1 MSKTKIDIRKRES
14 YHNSLHN
21 FKIKKKKKETKK
33 NKTKQNKT
41 KQNKTKQKQKKNKEN
56 LRTQFTLVSAT
67 LL

>member
-21 FKIKKKKKETKK
+21 FKILKKKKETKK

-41 KQNKTKQKQKKNKEN
+41 ETKKK
-56 LRTQFTLVSAT
+56 
-67 LL
+67 

>member
-14 YHNSLHN
+14 YHKSLHN
-21 FKIKKKKKETKK
+21 FKIWKKKQTK
-33 NKTKQNKT
+33 NKQ
-41 KQNKTKQKQKKNKEN
+41 KTKQKQKKNKEN